1 MTKLEIIGTPL
12 SNFVRT
18 ARMAAREKG
27 VAYDLIEVAPRSDQA
42 NAIHPGGMIP
52 VMRHGD
58 RTLFE
63 SRAITRYI
71 DEAFEGPPLM
81 PRDPWKAAQAEQWLA
96 YVATSVDK
104 AVIRELV
111 HAYFFSRKPDK
122 SPDREIVDRAS
133 KRIQRQFATLG
144 KAVEKTGYLSGDD
157 FGLADMYAMPIISQS
172 RVTPEGKEAMA
183 ASPSLLAYYEK
194 LKIRPSFAETAPPR
208 AGK

>member
-1 MTKLEIIGTPL
+1 MSKLEIIGTPL

-18 ARMAAREKG
+18 ARMAALEKG
-27 VAYDLIEVAPRSDQA
+27 VPYELIEVAPRSDQA

-52 VMRHGD
+52 VLRHGD

-81 PRDPWKAAQAEQWLA
+81 PRDPWQAAQAEQWLA

-111 HAYFFSRKPDK
+111 HAYFFSRNPDK

-133 KRIQRQFATLG
+133 KRVQRQFATLG
-144 KAVEKTGYLSGDD
+144 KAVEKTGYLSGDS

-183 ASPSLLAYYEK
+183 MSPSLLAYYEK
-194 LKIRPSFAETAPPR
+194 HKTRPSFAETAPPR
-208 AGK
+208 AK

>member
-1 MTKLEIIGTPL
+1 MSKLEIIGTPL

-18 ARMAAREKG
+18 ARMAALEKG
-27 VAYDLIEVAPRSDQA
+27 VPYELIEVAPRSDQA

-52 VMRHGD
+52 VLRHGD

-81 PRDPWKAAQAEQWLA
+81 PRDPWQAAQAEQWLA

-133 KRIQRQFATLG
+133 NRVQRQFATLG
-144 KAVEKTGYLSGDD
+144 NAVEKSGYLSGDS

-183 ASPSLLAYYEK
+183 MSPSLLAYYEK
-194 LKIRPSFAETAPPR
+194 HKTRPSFAETAPPR
-208 AGK
+208 AK

>member
-1 MTKLEIIGTPL
+1 MSKLEIIGTPL

-18 ARMAAREKG
+18 ARMAALEKG
-27 VAYDLIEVAPRSDQA
+27 VPYELIEVAPRSDQA

-52 VMRHGD
+52 VLRHGD

-81 PRDPWKAAQAEQWLA
+81 PRDPWQAAQAEQWLA

-122 SPDREIVDRAS
+122 SPDRDIVDRAS
-133 KRIQRQFATLG
+133 KRVQRQFATLG
-144 KAVEKTGYLSGDD
+144 KAVEKSGYLSGDS

-183 ASPSLLAYYEK
+183 MSPSLLAYYEK
-194 LKIRPSFAETAPPR
+194 HKARPSFAETAPPR
-208 AGK
+208 AK

>member
-1 MTKLEIIGTPL
+1 MSKLQIIGTAL

-27 VAYDLIEVAPRSDQA
+27 VEYELVEIMPRSDKA
-42 NAIHPGGMIP
+42 RELHPGGMVP
-52 VMRHGD
+52 AMRHGD
-58 RTLFE
+58 RVLFE

-71 DEAFEGPPLM
+71 DEAFDGPPLM
-81 PRDPWKAAQAEQWLA
+81 PRDPWAAAQAEQWLA

-122 SPDREIVDRAS
+122 SIDREVVDRAA
-133 KRIQRQFATLG
+133 KRIAHQFATLG
-144 KAVEKTGYLSGDD
+144 KAVEKTGFLTGDF
-157 FGLADMYAMPIISQS
+157 FGLADMYAMPILGQS

-183 ASPSLLAYYEK
+183 NAPSLLAYYEK
-194 LKIRPSFAETAPPR
+194 HKSRPSFAETAPPR
-208 AGK
+208 GK

>member
-1 MTKLEIIGTPL
+1 MSKLQIIGTSL

-27 VAYDLIEVAPRSDQA
+27 VEYELVEVMPRSDQA
-42 NAIHPGGMIP
+42 SAIHPGGMIP

-71 DEAFEGPPLM
+71 DEAFDGPPLM
-81 PRDPWKAAQAEQWLA
+81 PRDPWLAAQSEQWIA
-96 YVATSVDK
+96 FVATSVDK

-111 HAYFFSRKPDK
+111 HAYFFSKKPDK
-122 SPDREIVDRAS
+122 SPDREIVDRAA
-133 KRIQRQFATLG
+133 KRIARQFATLG
-144 KAVEKTGYLSGDD
+144 KAVEKTGFLSGDS

-183 ASPSLLAYYEK
+183 GVPSLLAYYEK
-194 LKIRPSFAETAPPR
+194 HKVRPSFAETAPPR
-208 AGK
+208 GK

>member
-1 MTKLEIIGTPL
+1 MSKLQIIGTSL

-27 VAYDLIEVAPRSDQA
+27 VPYELIEVMPRSDQA
-42 NAIHPGGMIP
+42 AEIHPGGMIP
-52 VMRHGD
+52 VMKHGE

-71 DEAFEGPPLM
+71 DEAFDGPPLM
-81 PRDPWKAAQAEQWLA
+81 PRDPWAAAQAEQWLA

-122 SPDREIVDRAS
+122 SPDREIVDRAA
-133 KRIQRQFATLG
+133 KRVARQFATLG
-144 KAVEKTGYLSGDD
+144 KAVERTGYLSGDS

-183 ASPSLLAYYEK
+183 SAPSLLAYYEK
-194 LKIRPSFAETAPPR
+194 QKTRPSFADTAPPR
-208 AGK
+208 GK

>member
-1 MTKLEIIGTPL
+1 MTKLEIIGTSL

-18 ARMAAREKG
+18 ARMAAHEKG
-27 VAYDLIEVAPRSDQA
+27 VPYELIEVAPRSDQA
-42 NAIHPGGMIP
+42 KAIHPGGMIP
-52 VMRHGD
+52 VLRHGD

-81 PRDPWKAAQAEQWLA
+81 PREPFAAAQAEQWIA

-122 SPDREIVDRAS
+122 SPDREVIDRA
-133 KRIQRQFATLG
+133 KGRIARQMETLG
-144 KAVEKTGYLSGDD
+144 KAIEKTGYLSGDG
-157 FGLADMYAMPIISQS
+157 FGLADMYALPILGQS

-183 ASPSLLAYYEK
+183 ACPPILAYYEK
-194 LKIRPSFAETAPPR
+194 NKSRPSFAETAPPR
-208 AGK
+208 ASK

>member
-1 MTKLEIIGTPL
+1 MSKLQIVGTSL

-27 VAYDLIEVAPRSDQA
+27 VPYELIEVMPRSDQA
-42 NAIHPGGMIP
+42 KEIHPGGMIP
-52 VMRHGD
+52 GMRHGD

-71 DEAFEGPPLM
+71 DEAFDGPPLM
-81 PRDPWKAAQAEQWLA
+81 PREPWAAAQAEQWLA

-122 SPDREIVDRAS
+122 SPDREIVDRAA
-133 KRIQRQFATLG
+133 KRIATQFAKLG
-144 KAVEKTGYLSGDD
+144 QAVEKTGYLSGDN

-183 ASPSLLAYYEK
+183 KVPSLMAYYEK
-194 LKIRPSFAETAPPR
+194 HKTRASFAETAPPR
-208 AGK
+208 G

>member
-1 MTKLEIIGTPL
+1 MSKLEIIGTPL

-18 ARMAAREKG
+18 ARMAALEKG
-27 VAYDLIEVAPRSDQA
+27 VPYELIEVAPRSDQA

-52 VMRHGD
+52 VLRHGD

-81 PRDPWKAAQAEQWLA
+81 PRDPWQAAQAEQWLA

-133 KRIQRQFATLG
+133 KRVQRQFATLG
-144 KAVEKTGYLSGDD
+144 KAVEKTGYLSGDS

-183 ASPSLLAYYEK
+183 MSPSLLAYYEK
-194 LKIRPSFAETAPPR
+194 HKTRPSFAETAPPR
-208 AGK
+208 AK

>member
-1 MTKLEIIGTPL
+1 MSKLQIVGTAL

-27 VAYDLIEVAPRSDQA
+27 VEYELVEVFPRSDPA
-42 NAIHPGGMIP
+42 KEIHPGGMIP
-52 VMRHGD
+52 VMKHGD

-71 DEAFEGPPLM
+71 DEAFDGPPLM
-81 PRDPWKAAQAEQWLA
+81 PRDPWQAAQAEQWLA

-111 HAYFFSRKPDK
+111 HAYFFSTKPDK
-122 SPDREIVDRAS
+122 SPDREVIDRAT
-133 KRIQRQFATLG
+133 KRIEWQFQTLG
-144 KAVEKTGYLSGDD
+144 KAVEKTGYLSGDS

-183 ASPSLLAYYEK
+183 KAPSLLAYYEK
-194 LKIRPSFAETAPPR
+194 HKSRPSFAETAPPR
-208 AGK
+208 GK

>member
-1 MTKLEIIGTPL
+1 MSKLQIIGTSL

-27 VAYDLIEVAPRSDQA
+27 VDYELVEVFPRSDPA
-42 NAIHPGGMIP
+42 KEIHPGGMVP
-52 VMRHGD
+52 SLRHGD

-71 DEAFEGPPLM
+71 DEAFDGPPLM
-81 PRDPWKAAQAEQWLA
+81 PRDPWAAAQAEQWLA

-111 HAYFFSRKPDK
+111 HAYFFSTKPDK
-122 SPDREIVDRAS
+122 SPDREIIDRVT
-133 KRIQRQFATLG
+133 KRIERQFATLG
-144 KAVEKTGYLSGDD
+144 QAVEKTGFLTGDF
-157 FGLADMYAMPIISQS
+157 FGLADMYAMPIVSQS

-183 ASPSLLAYYEK
+183 KAPSLLAYYEK
-194 LKIRPSFAETAPPR
+194 HKLRPSFAETAPPR
-208 AGK
+208 GK

>member
-1 MTKLEIIGTPL
+1 MSKLQIIGTSL

-18 ARMAAREKG
+18 ARMAAQEKG
-27 VAYDLIEVAPRSDQA
+27 VPYELIEIAPRSDQA
-42 NAIHPGGMIP
+42 KEIHPGGMIP

-71 DEAFEGPPLM
+71 DEAFDGPSLM
-81 PRDPWKAAQAEQWLA
+81 PRDPWAAAQAEQWLA

-111 HAYFFSRKPDK
+111 HAYFFSQKPDK
-122 SPDREIVDRAS
+122 SPDREIVDRAA
-133 KRIQRQFATLG
+133 KRVGRQFQTLG
-144 KAVEKTGYLSGDD
+144 KAIEKTGYLSGDH

-172 RVTPEGKEAMA
+172 RVTPEGKAAMA
-183 ASPSLLAYYEK
+183 ANPLLMAYYEK
-194 LKIRPSFAETAPPR
+194 HKTRPSFAETAPPR
-208 AGK
+208 GK

>member
-1 MTKLEIIGTPL
+1 MTTLQIIGTPL

-27 VAYDLIEVAPRSDQA
+27 VLYELVEVAPRSEEA
-42 NAIHPGGMIP
+42 NSIHPGGMIP
-52 VMRHGD
+52 VLRHGD

-81 PRDPWKAAQAEQWLA
+81 PRDPWAAAQAEQWLA

-104 AVIRELV
+104 SVIRELV

-122 SPDREIVDRAS
+122 SPDREIIDRAA
-133 KRIQRQFATLG
+133 KRIARQFATLG
-144 KAVEKTGYLSGDD
+144 KAIEKTGYLSGDN
-157 FGLADMYAMPIISQS
+157 FGLADMYAMPIIGQS

-183 ASPSLLAYYEK
+183 SSPSLMAYYEK
-194 LKIRPSFAETAPPR
+194 HKTRPSFADTTPPR
-208 AGK
+208 AK

>member
-1 MTKLEIIGTPL
+1 MSKLEIIGTPL

-18 ARMAAREKG
+18 ARMAALEKG
-27 VAYDLIEVAPRSDQA
+27 VPYELIEVAPRSDQV

-52 VMRHGD
+52 VLRHGD

-81 PRDPWKAAQAEQWLA
+81 PRDPWQAAQAEQWLA

-133 KRIQRQFATLG
+133 NRVQRQFATLG
-144 KAVEKTGYLSGDD
+144 NAVEKSGYLSGDS

-183 ASPSLLAYYEK
+183 MSPSLLAYYEK
-194 LKIRPSFAETAPPR
+194 HKTRPSFAETAPPR
-208 AGK
+208 AK

>member
-1 MTKLEIIGTPL
+1 MSKLQIIGTSL

-27 VAYDLIEVAPRSDQA
+27 VPYELVEALPRSDQA
-42 NAIHPGGMIP
+42 KEIHPGGMIP
-52 VMRHGD
+52 VMKHGD

-71 DEAFEGPPLM
+71 DEAFDGPPLV
-81 PRDPWKAAQAEQWLA
+81 PRDPWQAAQTEQWIA

-111 HAYFFSRKPDK
+111 RGHFFSGKPDR
-122 SPDREIVDRAS
+122 SPDREKIDRVKPRVFHQMS
-133 KRIQRQFATLG
+133 VLG
-144 KAVEKTGYLSGDD
+144 KAVEKTGFLSGDS

-183 ASPSLLAYYEK
+183 ASPSLMAYYEK
-194 LKIRPSFAETAPPR
+194 HKVRPSFAETAPPR
-208 AGK
+208 GK

>member
-1 MTKLEIIGTPL
+1 MSKLQIFGTSL

-18 ARMAAREKG
+18 ARMAAHEKD
-27 VAYDLIEVAPRSDQA
+27 VPYELIEVAPRSDPA
-42 NAIHPGGMIP
+42 REIHPGGMIP

-81 PRDPWKAAQAEQWLA
+81 PRDPWAAAQAEQWLA
-96 YVATSVDK
+96 YCATSVDK

-122 SPDREIVDRAS
+122 SPDREVIDRAS
-133 KRIQRQFATLG
+133 KRIERQFATLG
-144 KAVEKTGYLSGDD
+144 KAVEQSGYLSGDS

-172 RVTPEGKEAMA
+172 RVTPEGKAAMA

-194 LKIRPSFAETAPPR
+194 HKARPSFAETAPPR
-208 AGK
+208 AK

>member
-1 MTKLEIIGTPL
+1 MSKLQIIGTAL

-27 VAYDLIEVAPRSDQA
+27 VEYELVEIMPRSDQA
-42 NAIHPGGMIP
+42 RALHPGGMIP
-52 VMRHGD
+52 AMRHGD

-111 HAYFFSRKPDK
+111 HAYFFSTKPDK
-122 SPDREIVDRAS
+122 SPDRDVVDRAT
-133 KRIQRQFATLG
+133 KRIERQFAALG
-144 KAVEKTGYLSGDD
+144 KALEATGYLSGDS

-172 RVTPEGKEAMA
+172 RVTPEGKELMA
-183 ASPSLLAYYEK
+183 KTPSLLAYYEK
-194 LKIRPSFAETAPPR
+194 HKSRPSFAETAPPR
-208 AGK
+208 GK

>member
-1 MTKLEIIGTPL
+1 MSKLQIIGTSL

-18 ARMAAREKG
+18 ARMAAQEKG
-27 VAYDLIEVAPRSDQA
+27 VPYDLVEVMPRSDQA
-42 NAIHPGGMIP
+42 TEIHPGGMIP
-52 VMRHGD
+52 VMKHGE

-71 DEAFEGPPLM
+71 DEAFDGPPLM
-81 PRDPWKAAQAEQWLA
+81 PRDPWAAAQAEQWLA

-122 SPDREIVDRAS
+122 SPDREIVDRAA
-133 KRIQRQFATLG
+133 KRVARQFATLG
-144 KAVEKTGYLSGDD
+144 KAVERTGYLSGDN

-183 ASPSLLAYYEK
+183 SAPSLLAYYEK
-194 LKIRPSFAETAPPR
+194 HKVRPSFADTAPPR
-208 AGK
+208 GK

>member
-1 MTKLEIIGTPL
+1 MSKLEIIGTPL

-18 ARMAAREKG
+18 ARMAALEKG
-27 VAYDLIEVAPRSDQA
+27 VPYELIEVAPRSDQA

-52 VMRHGD
+52 VLRHGD

-71 DEAFEGPPLM
+71 DEAFEGPSLM
-81 PRDPWKAAQAEQWLA
+81 PRDPWQAAQAEQWLA

-133 KRIQRQFATLG
+133 KRVQRQFATLG
-144 KAVEKTGYLSGDD
+144 KAVEKTGYLSGDS

-183 ASPSLLAYYEK
+183 MSPSLLAYYEK
-194 LKIRPSFAETAPPR
+194 HKTRPSFAETAPPR
-208 AGK
+208 AK

>member
-52 VMRHGD
+52 VLRHGD

-81 PRDPWKAAQAEQWLA
+81 PRDPWQAAQAEQWLA

-133 KRIQRQFATLG
+133 KRVQRQFATLG
-144 KAVEKTGYLSGDD
+144 KAVEKTGYLSGDS

-183 ASPSLLAYYEK
+183 MSPSLLAYYEK
-194 LKIRPSFAETAPPR
+194 HKTRPSFAETAPPR
-208 AGK
+208 AK

>member
-1 MTKLEIIGTPL
+1 MSKLQIIGTSL

-27 VAYDLIEVAPRSDQA
+27 VEYELLEVMPRSDAA
-42 NAIHPGGMIP
+42 NQIHPGGMIP
-52 VMRHGD
+52 GMKHGD

-71 DEAFEGPPLM
+71 DEAFDGPPLM

-122 SPDREIVDRAS
+122 SPDREIVDRAA
-133 KRIQRQFATLG
+133 KRVARQFATLG
-144 KAVEKTGYLSGDD
+144 RAVEQTGYLSGDD

-183 ASPSLLAYYEK
+183 NAPSLLAYYEK
-194 LKIRPSFAETAPPR
+194 HKVRPSFADTAPPR
-208 AGK
+208 GK

>member
-1 MTKLEIIGTPL
+1 MSKLQIIGTAL

-27 VAYDLIEVAPRSDQA
+27 VAYELVEVFPRSDQA
-42 NAIHPGGMIP
+42 RALHPGGMVP
-52 VMRHGD
+52 AMKHGD

-71 DEAFEGPPLM
+71 DEAFEGPALM
-81 PRDPWKAAQAEQWLA
+81 PRDPWQAAQAEQWLA

-111 HAYFFSRKPDK
+111 HAYFFSTKPDK
-122 SPDREIVDRAS
+122 SPDREVIDRAA
-133 KRIQRQFATLG
+133 KRIDRQFQALG
-144 KAVEKTGYLSGDD
+144 KAVEETGYLSGDS
-157 FGLADMYAMPIISQS
+157 FGLADMYAMPILGQS

-183 ASPSLLAYYEK
+183 KVPSLLAYYEK
-194 LKIRPSFAETAPPR
+194 HKTRPSFADTAPPR
-208 AGK
+208 GK

>member
-1 MTKLEIIGTPL
+1 MSKLQIVGTAL

-27 VAYDLIEVAPRSDQA
+27 VPYELIEVMPRSDQA
-42 NAIHPGGMIP
+42 REIHPGGMIP
-52 VMRHGD
+52 GMRHGD
-58 RTLFE
+58 RVLFE

-71 DEAFEGPPLM
+71 DEAFDGPPLM
-81 PRDPWKAAQAEQWLA
+81 PRDPWAAAQGEQWLA

-122 SPDREIVDRAS
+122 SIDREIVDRAA
-133 KRIQRQFATLG
+133 KRIAHQFAMLG
-144 KAVEKTGYLSGDD
+144 KAVEKTGYLSGEN

-183 ASPSLLAYYEK
+183 KAPSLLTYYEK
-194 LKIRPSFAETAPPR
+194 HKSRPSFAETAPPR
-208 AGK
+208 GK

>member
-1 MTKLEIIGTPL
+1 MSKLQIVGTSL

-27 VAYDLIEVAPRSDQA
+27 VPYELIEVMPRSDQA
-42 NAIHPGGMIP
+42 KEIHPGGMIP
-52 VMRHGD
+52 GMRHGD

-71 DEAFEGPPLM
+71 DEAFDGPPLM
-81 PRDPWKAAQAEQWLA
+81 PRDPWAAAQAEQWLA

-122 SPDREIVDRAS
+122 SPDREIVDRAA
-133 KRIQRQFATLG
+133 KRIATQFAKLG
-144 KAVEKTGYLSGDD
+144 QAVEKTGCLSGDS

-183 ASPSLLAYYEK
+183 KVPSLMAYYEK
-194 LKIRPSFAETAPPR
+194 HKTRPSFAETAPPR
-208 AGK
+208 G

>member
-1 MTKLEIIGTPL
+1 MSKLQIIGTAL

-27 VAYDLIEVAPRSDQA
+27 VEYELVEIMPRSDQA
-42 NAIHPGGMIP
+42 RALHPGGMIP
-52 VMRHGD
+52 AMKDGD

-71 DEAFEGPPLM
+71 DEAFDGPPLM

-111 HAYFFSRKPDK
+111 HAYFFSTKPDK
-122 SPDREIVDRAS
+122 SPDRDIVDRAA
-133 KRIQRQFATLG
+133 KRIELQFAALG
-144 KAVEKTGYLSGDD
+144 KALEKTGYLSGDS

-172 RVTPEGKEAMA
+172 RVTPEGKELMA
-183 ASPSLLAYYEK
+183 KTPTLLAYYEK
-194 LKIRPSFAETAPPR
+194 HKSRPSFAETAPPR
-208 AGK
+208 GK

>member
-1 MTKLEIIGTPL
+1 MSTLQIIGTPL

-18 ARMAAREKG
+18 ARMAAREKS
-27 VAYDLIEVAPRSDQA
+27 VTYELVDVAPRSNEA
-42 NAIHPGGMIP
+42 NSIHPGGMIP
-52 VMRHGD
+52 GLRHGE

-71 DEAFEGPPLM
+71 DEAFEGPALM

-96 YVATSVDK
+96 FVATSVDK

-122 SPDREIVDRAS
+122 SPDREIVDRAT
-133 KRIQRQFATLG
+133 KRIERQFATLG
-144 KAVEKTGYLSGDD
+144 NAVEKTGYLSGDD

-172 RVTPEGKEAMA
+172 RVTPEGKAAMA
-183 ASPSLLAYYEK
+183 NSPSLLAYYEK
-194 LKIRPSFAETAPPR
+194 HKSRPSFAETAPPR
-208 AGK
+208 AK